1 MGNVMRR
8 RVKLITNVEIQ
19 KIHCFKIVSYN
30 DEPAQ
35 MFSLT
40 WPTVP
45 ADTKYGARGLIH
57 DPESG
62 YR

>member
-1 MGNVMRR
+1 MTNVMRR

-30 DEPAQ
+30 DESAQ
-35 MFSLT
+35 TFSLP
-40 WPTVP
+40 WPKVP
-45 ADTKYGARGLIH
+45 ADTKYGVRGFIH

-62 YR
+62 SR